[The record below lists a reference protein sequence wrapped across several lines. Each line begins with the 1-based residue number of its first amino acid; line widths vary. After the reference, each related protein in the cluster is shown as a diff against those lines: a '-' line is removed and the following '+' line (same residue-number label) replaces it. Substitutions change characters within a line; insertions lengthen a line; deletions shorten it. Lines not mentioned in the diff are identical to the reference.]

1 MTGRRRTFSTKTKAF
16 TAVLTTAAAVGIAIP
31 VIMSAQGEPATSAN
45 AGTAR
50 TPLSSVQKLHPDA
63 ACYEVRVP
71 VSVKKLG
78 NARIYG
84 ELCQPRHQST
94 TGKTVQ
100 LLVPGSTYNH
110 SYYDMPVANGRYSYV
125 SSALDAG
132 FSTFNIDRLAT
143 GKSTLPPSSQYT
155 LDTGTDTLHQVITQ
169 LRNGQIK
176 DRTFDKVVWVGHS
189 LGSSMAWA
197 QAAQHPHDVDAFVLT
212 SMSHVIR
219 KEEPSDNDRGQD
231 IQFEIKAKNDPKFR
245 GTINDPGYLTT
256 NVGMRQF
263 FYDTAHTDPA
273 VIKAGR
279 TPQGRQH
286 RRRLRD
292 HAPFPCQ
299 VPLPHHQSAHPPGH
313 RRQGPVLHRR
323 HLHPQ
328 DDAGQRTAL
337 LLRPGRPHIDRRAQ
351 QRPQRTT
358 AQERTGDEHPDPEL
372 DQNHKLTGCSLSAR
386 VVGGVRTGSWWA
398 SLLAELHDRL
408 RPRRSRRCS
417 CAGAGES
424 GVQPGGDPVE
434 DHAQVPFEPPVA
446 VVVETPGLLD
456 Q

>member
-273 VIKAGR
+273 VIKADERLKDVSTAADSETTPLSPAKSPSR
-279 TPQGRQH
+279 TIK
-286 RRRLRD
+286 
-292 HAPFPCQ
+292 
-299 VPLPHHQSAHPPGH
+299 VP
-313 RRQGPVLHRR
+313 
-323 HLHPQ
+323 
-328 DDAGQRTAL
+328 TL
-337 LLRPGRPHIDRRAQ
+337 LV
-351 QRPQRTT
+351 
-358 AQERTGDEHPDPEL
+358 TGDKDQYCTVGTCTPKTMLANERPYYSDLAGLTSIVVPNSGHNVQLHKNAPETNTQIL
-372 DQNHKLTGCSLSAR
+372 NWIKTTS
-386 VVGGVRTGSWWA
+386 
-398 SLLAELHDRL
+398 
-408 RPRRSRRCS
+408 
-417 CAGAGES
+417 
-424 GVQPGGDPVE
+424 
-434 DHAQVPFEPPVA
+434 
-446 VVVETPGLLD
+446 
-456 Q
+456 